1 MRVIW
6 LHPESLAPDW
16 QPPSIETP
24 AGLSVG
30 ALAGGTLRLRMS
42 AVGIEGNVLVGRHPV
57 LGEERIDLE
66 KVDQLLVGD
75 LLSAG
80 PLKLP
85 YAQWQLRPATE
96 PRNLP
101 AKKPANP

>member
-1 MRVIW
+1 M
-6 LHPESLAPDW
+6 
-16 QPPSIETP
+16 
-24 AGLSVG
+24 
-30 ALAGGTLRLRMS
+30 RLRMS